1 MAGLLSDDHDG
12 LHDRFGFLHLMA
24 DHFREV
30 GDSVSD
36 FFHCPPSLQRFSNQ
50 NDLVLFSTKRQVD
63 GI

>member
-1 MAGLLSDDHDG
+1 MAGLLSDDHDR

-24 DHFREV
+24 DHFREM

-50 NDLVLFSTKRQVD
+50 NDLDLFSAKRQID